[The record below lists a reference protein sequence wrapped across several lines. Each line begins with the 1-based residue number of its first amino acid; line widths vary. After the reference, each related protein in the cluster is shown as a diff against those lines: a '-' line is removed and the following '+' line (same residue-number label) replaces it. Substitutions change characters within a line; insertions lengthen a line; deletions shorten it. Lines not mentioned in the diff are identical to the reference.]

1 METVVWNE
9 VDNSAPTRQKQHSK
23 TKQNKELKE
32 TEQKRRND
40 DNHKSPL
47 QTANKLENAFT

>member
-23 TKQNKELKE
+23 TKQRTKRNGTEEKE
-32 TEQKRRND
+32 
-40 DNHKSPL
+40 
-47 QTANKLENAFT
+47 